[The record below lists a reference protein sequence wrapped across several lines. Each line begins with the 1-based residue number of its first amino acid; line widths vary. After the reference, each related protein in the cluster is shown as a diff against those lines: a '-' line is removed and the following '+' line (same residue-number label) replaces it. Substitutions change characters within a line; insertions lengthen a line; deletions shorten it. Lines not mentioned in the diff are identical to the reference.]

1 MMTSS
6 ETLSGKY
13 LSAWMKKPIR
23 IYLLSGI
30 QLRGRLVGYDEEFL
44 VLDRGDSELQWIRLG
59 SITTLQYIEA

>member
-1 MMTSS
+1 MMTSP
-6 ETLSGKY
+6 ETLPGKY

-44 VLDRGDSELQWIRLG
+44 VLDRGDSELQWIRVG
-59 SITTLQYIEA
+59 SITTLQHAEA